1 MKEKKGNDISV
12 ALENLEKGL
21 GNKDG
26 RPKIQLFSSYM
37 DKNNRMNIEVIP
49 FGIKSVDDATNMGGV
64 PRGRMVELYGP
75 ESGGK
80 SYLTLKLI
88 ASVQRM
94 GEKAALID
102 IEHSFVPKWAMD
114 NGVNVDDLLYGC
126 DFDYGEQALE
136 YVSKLCA
143 SGLVAVVVVDSTA
156 ALIPKAEIDGD
167 IIDSNPGVLARMMS
181 KAVRQIMD
189 SSSKTNTTVVWVN
202 QIREKLS
209 IGQPAWG
216 DSETTPGGRALKFYS
231 HMRFRVVRIGKV
243 FEKGATED
251 DKKVVATK
259 SKIKVIKNKVAAP
272 FGEGEFE
279 IPFGEGANNPVV
291 ALVKL
296 AYEFKAVGRKNIE
309 EKMTYVFGKGKEQ
322 EVTGCTDF
330 VALAEWFVKNNKV
343 LELIQAIKE
352 KAKEKEVSLPEEI
365 LKMELDLVATDVDG
379 SANSTAT
386 STVVS
391 DSNPDP
397 A

>member
-1 MKEKKGNDISV
+1 
-12 ALENLEKGL
+12 
-21 GNKDG
+21 
-26 RPKIQLFSSYM
+26 
-37 DKNNRMNIEVIP
+37 MNIEVIP

-64 PRGRMVELYGP
+64 PKGRMIELYGP

-88 ASVQRM
+88 SSAQKM
-94 GEKAALID
+94 GLKAALID
-102 IEHSFVPKWAMD
+102 IEHSFVQKWAMD
-114 NGVNVDDLLYGC
+114 NGVNVDELLYGC

-143 SGLVAVVVVDSTA
+143 SGLVAVVVIDSTA

-189 SSSKTNTTVVWVN
+189 SSAKTNTTVVWVN

-209 IGQPAWG
+209 INKPAWG

-231 HMRFRVVRIGKV
+231 HMRLRVVRVGKV

-251 DKKVVATK
+251 DKSVVATK
-259 SKIKVIKNKVAAP
+259 SIIKVIKNKVAAP

-279 IPFGEGANNPVV
+279 IQFGEGANNPVV
-291 ALVKL
+291 NIVKL
-296 AYEFKAVGRKNIE
+296 AYELKAIGRKNIE

-330 VALAEWFVKNNKV
+330 VSLAEWFVKNNKT
-343 LELIQAIKE
+343 LDLIQVMKE
-352 KAKEKEVSLPEEI
+352 KAEEKKITLPEEVA
-365 LKMELDLVATDVDG
+365 KMELSESLTTTNAQPETTD
-379 SANSTAT
+379 TAT
-386 STVVS
+386 AESPKEKQEPTE
-391 DSNPDP
+391 
-397 A
+397 